1 MFFRCFLDDNKI
13 TIDINFEFSITA
25 NYILEVK
32 LMKNEELE
40 KEITDEK
47 TGISYTLV
55 GDYYLP
61 NLNLEQEEKVQL
73 NKYGLLRLDYLKKHK
88 KAELSIMFMDMTLNK
103 HLKEVQE
110 LAQARV
116 NELVEQLKSKSGLTE
131 DMKNTDM
138 LYWVGTMNAIKNQAE
153 EIVLKELIY
162 V

>member
-1 MFFRCFLDDNKI
+1 MENK
-13 TIDINFEFSITA
+13 
-25 NYILEVK
+25 
-32 LMKNEELE
+32 ELE
-40 KEITDEK
+40 KEITDDK

-61 NLNLEQEEKVQL
+61 NLKLEQEEKVQL
-73 NKYGLLRLDYLKKHK
+73 NKYGLLRLDYLKKYK
-88 KAELSIMFMDMTLNK
+88 RAELSIMFMDMTLNK

-116 NELVEQLKSKSGLTE
+116 NKLVEQLKAKSGLTE

>member
-1 MFFRCFLDDNKI
+1 
-13 TIDINFEFSITA
+13 
-25 NYILEVK
+25 
-32 LMKNEELE
+32 MKNEEFK
-40 KEITDEK
+40 KEFTDEK
-47 TGISYTLV
+47 TGIDYTLV

-61 NLNLEQEEKVQL
+61 NLKLEQGEKITL

-88 KAELSIMFMDMTLNK
+88 KVELSIMFMNMTLNK

-110 LAQARV
+110 TAQSRV
-116 NELVEQLKSKSGLTE
+116 NELVEQLKAKSNLTE

-138 LYWVGTMNAIKNQAE
+138 LYWVGTMNSIKSHAE

>member
-1 MFFRCFLDDNKI
+1 
-13 TIDINFEFSITA
+13 
-25 NYILEVK
+25 
-32 LMKNEELE
+32 MKYDEELE
-40 KEITDEK
+40 KEIIDEK
-47 TGISYTLV
+47 TGIGYTLV

-61 NLNLEQEEKVQL
+61 NLKLEQEEKVQL

-110 LAQARV
+110 LAQSRV
-116 NELVEQLKSKSGLTE
+116 NELVEQLKAKSGLTE
-131 DMKNTDM
+131 DVKNTDM

>member
-1 MFFRCFLDDNKI
+1 
-13 TIDINFEFSITA
+13 
-25 NYILEVK
+25 
-32 LMKNEELE
+32 MKNEVLR
-40 KEITDEK
+40 KEFTDEK

-61 NLNLEQEEKVQL
+61 NLTLEQEERITL
-73 NKYGLLRLDYLKKHK
+73 NKYGLLRLDYLKKYK
-88 KAELSIMFMDMTLNK
+88 KADYIILFMNKELNN

-110 LAQARV
+110 TAQARV
-116 NELVEQLKSKSGLTE
+116 NDIVEKLKSKSNLTE

-138 LYWVGTMNAIKNQAE
+138 LYWIGTMNAIKNQAE

>member
-1 MFFRCFLDDNKI
+1 MENK
-13 TIDINFEFSITA
+13 
-25 NYILEVK
+25 
-32 LMKNEELE
+32 ELK

-61 NLNLEQEEKVQL
+61 NLKLEQEEKVRL
-73 NKYGLLRLDYLKKHK
+73 NKYGLLRLDYLKEHK
-88 KAELSIMFMDMTLNK
+88 KVDFSIMFMNRTLNK

-116 NELVEQLKSKSGLTE
+116 NKLVEQLKAKSGLTE

>member
-1 MFFRCFLDDNKI
+1 
-13 TIDINFEFSITA
+13 
-25 NYILEVK
+25 
-32 LMKNEELE
+32 MKNEELK
-40 KEITDEK
+40 KEIPDEK

-61 NLNLEQEEKVQL
+61 NLKLEQEEKVQL
-73 NKYGLLRLDYLKKHK
+73 NKYGQLRLDYLKEHK
-88 KAELSIMFMDMTLNK
+88 KVELSIMFMNMTLNK

-116 NELVEQLKSKSGLTE
+116 NELVEQLKAKSGLTK

-153 EIVLKELIY
+153 EIVLKELIC

>member
-1 MFFRCFLDDNKI
+1 
-13 TIDINFEFSITA
+13 
-25 NYILEVK
+25 
-32 LMKNEELE
+32 MKNKELK

-61 NLNLEQEEKVQL
+61 NLKLEQEEKVQL

-116 NELVEQLKSKSGLTE
+116 NKLVEQLKAKSGLTE

>member
-1 MFFRCFLDDNKI
+1 
-13 TIDINFEFSITA
+13 
-25 NYILEVK
+25 
-32 LMKNEELE
+32 MKNEELK

-47 TGISYTLV
+47 TGIDYTLV

-61 NLNLEQEEKVQL
+61 NLKLEQEEKITL

-88 KAELSIMFMDMTLNK
+88 KVELSIMFMNMTLNK

-110 LAQARV
+110 TAQAIV
-116 NELVEQLKSKSGLTE
+116 NELVEQLKAKSNLTE
-131 DMKNTDM
+131 QMKNTDQ
-138 LYWVGTMNAIKNQAE
+138 LYWVGTMNAIKSQAE

>member
-1 MFFRCFLDDNKI
+1 MENK
-13 TIDINFEFSITA
+13 
-25 NYILEVK
+25 
-32 LMKNEELE
+32 ELE

-61 NLNLEQEEKVQL
+61 NLKLEQEEKVQL

-110 LAQARV
+110 LAQTKV
-116 NELVEQLKSKSGLTE
+116 NELVEQLKAKSGLTE

>member
-1 MFFRCFLDDNKI
+1 MENK
-13 TIDINFEFSITA
+13 
-25 NYILEVK
+25 
-32 LMKNEELE
+32 ELK

-55 GDYYLP
+55 GDYYIP
-61 NLNLEQEEKVQL
+61 NLKLEQEEKVQL
-73 NKYGLLRLDYLKKHK
+73 NKYGLLRLEYLKEHK
-88 KAELSIMFMDMTLNK
+88 KVEFSILFMNMTLNR

-110 LAQARV
+110 LAQSRV
-116 NELVEQLKSKSGLTE
+116 TELVGQLKAESGLTE

>member
-1 MFFRCFLDDNKI
+1 MENK
-13 TIDINFEFSITA
+13 
-25 NYILEVK
+25 
-32 LMKNEELE
+32 ELE

-61 NLNLEQEEKVQL
+61 NLKLEQEEKVQL

-88 KAELSIMFMDMTLNK
+88 KSEFSIMFIDMTLNK

-116 NELVEQLKSKSGLTE
+116 NELVEQLKAKSGLTE
-131 DMKNTDM
+131 DMKNTDI
-138 LYWVGTMNAIKNQAE
+138 LYLVGTMNSIKNQAE

>member
-1 MFFRCFLDDNKI
+1 
-13 TIDINFEFSITA
+13 
-25 NYILEVK
+25 
-32 LMKNEELE
+32 MKNEELK
-40 KEITDEK
+40 KEFTDKK

-61 NLNLEQEEKVQL
+61 NLTLEQEEKITL

-88 KAELSIMFMDMTLNK
+88 KANYIILFMNKELNK

-110 LAQARV
+110 TAQARV
-116 NELVEQLKSKSGLTE
+116 NELVEQLKAKSNLTE
-131 DMKNTDM
+131 DMKKTDM
-138 LYWVGTMNAIKNQAE
+138 LYWVGTMNVIKNQAE

>member
-1 MFFRCFLDDNKI
+1 
-13 TIDINFEFSITA
+13 
-25 NYILEVK
+25 
-32 LMKNEELE
+32 MKNEELK

-61 NLNLEQEEKVQL
+61 NLKLEQEEKVQL
-73 NKYGLLRLDYLKKHK
+73 NKYGLLRLDYLKEYK
-88 KAELSIMFMDMTLNK
+88 KVDFSIMFMNRTLNK

-116 NELVEQLKSKSGLTE
+116 NELVEQLKAKSDLTE